1 MLRNFAAEETVRAR
15 SLHRR
20 SLRFHRRMRILQRVS
35 HSSARR
41 TNRRALQ
48 TWSAGSPE
56 MDAESS
62 AIVDFAV
69 RWLPFGGPPAD
80 DILVEFGIS
89 MLTFAQRIEKILV
102 SGRPTG
108 LSLAER
114 NGLREMVAVVGRTA
128 ERG

>member
-1 MLRNFAAEETVRAR
+1 
-15 SLHRR
+15 
-20 SLRFHRRMRILQRVS
+20 
-35 HSSARR
+35 
-41 TNRRALQ
+41 
-48 TWSAGSPE
+48 
-56 MDAESS
+56 MDAESL

-102 SGRPTG
+102 SGRPTS

-114 NGLREMVAVVGRTA
+114 NGLREMVAVVGRTT
-128 ERG
+128 ERGSLLDRGCGPGQDRPHSEA